1 MFLKSC
7 ACVNDMFKMAVVN
20 KILLFSFFFKGIRLI
35 LKHLRNGHTLQI
47 GKLRTFTLLC
57 EDLSDG
63 KVFS

>member
-1 MFLKSC
+1 
-7 ACVNDMFKMAVVN
+7 MFKMAVVN

-47 GKLRTFTLLC
+47 GELRTFTLLC